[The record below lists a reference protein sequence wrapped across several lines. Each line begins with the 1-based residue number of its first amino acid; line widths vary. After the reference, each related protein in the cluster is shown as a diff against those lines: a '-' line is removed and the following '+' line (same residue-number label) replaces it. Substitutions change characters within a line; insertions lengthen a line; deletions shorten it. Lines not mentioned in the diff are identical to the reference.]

1 MRRKESYFVLK
12 EVLVNNKHAHLALKE
27 LDLKDQD
34 QAFVSALVYTVL
46 QNLLF
51 LEYQFDDLIKPN
63 TDMSLKIIFYM
74 AAAQAFKMRDIPDYA
89 IVNESVELAK
99 EVGEKYR
106 SGFVNAVLKKM
117 MQRGLRDI
125 DKVGVEK
132 LSIETSM
139 PLWILKLLQ
148 SQYSF
153 EFAHDYAHYVQS
165 IKPTYAWINKLVDYD
180 VDMAHFEQGEYLIAK
195 SSLFK
200 DESLAKGAVVIQ
212 DKNSQAVVD
221 GMPLKEGMNV
231 LDCCCA
237 PGTKTLRI
245 ANKMNDTG
253 TLIGVDLVPVRV
265 EVTKELMKRAGV
277 MSATILEG
285 DAAEISFDTEFDVAL
300 IDAPCSGLGVL
311 AHKHDLRYN
320 IQPSDLDALQ
330 KVQRDILSNI
340 SKFIKVE
347 GTLVYATCTLNKK
360 ENEKQIEAFLNI
372 HTNYELVFEKT
383 YNPMETQ
390 GDGFYVAHCIRKW

>member
-1 MRRKESYFVLK
+1 MRRKESYLVLR
-12 EVLVNNKHAHLALKE
+12 EVLVNKRHAHLVLKE
-27 LDLKDQD
+27 LNLDDQD

-51 LEYQFDDLIKPN
+51 LEYQFNDLIKAN

-74 AAAQAFKMRDIPDYA
+74 AAAQAYKMRDIPDYA

-99 EVGEKYR
+99 EIGEKYR

-117 MQRGLRDI
+117 VARGERVI
-125 DKVGVEK
+125 DKEGVDK

-153 EFAHDYAHYVQS
+153 EFASAYAHYVQG
-165 IKPTYAWINKLVDYD
+165 IKPTYAWINKLVDAD
-180 VDMAHFEQGEYLIAK
+180 VNMDHFEQGEYLIAK

-200 DESLAKGAVVIQ
+200 DDSLAKAAVVIQ

-221 GMPLKEGMNV
+221 SIPIEEGMHI

-245 ANKMNDTG
+245 ANRMNNTG
-253 TLIGVDLVPVRV
+253 SLIGVDNVPVRV
-265 EVTKELMKRAGV
+265 EVTRDLMKRAGV
-277 MSATILEG
+277 RN
-285 DAAEISFDTEFDVAL
+285 AEIIEADATEIAFETEFDLAL

-320 IQPSDLDALQ
+320 IQPSDLDELQ
-330 KVQRDILSNI
+330 QVQRDILSNI
-340 SKFIKVE
+340 AKYIKVN

-360 ENEKQIEAFLNI
+360 ENEKQIEAFLNT
-372 HTNYELVFEKT
+372 HENYELVFEKT
-383 YNPMETQ
+383 YDPVKTL

>member
-1 MRRKESYFVLK
+1 MRRKESYLVLK
-12 EVLVNNKHAHLALKE
+12 EVLINKRHAHLVLKE
-27 LDLKDQD
+27 LNLDDQD

-89 IVNESVELAK
+89 IVNESVELSK
-99 EVGEKYR
+99 EIGEKYR

-117 MQRGLRDI
+117 VARGERVI
-125 DKVGVEK
+125 DKDGVDK

-153 EFAHDYAHYVQS
+153 EFALEYAHYVQG
-165 IKPTYAWINKLVDYD
+165 IKPTYAWINKLVDAEVNMD
-180 VDMAHFEQGEYLIAK
+180 HFEQGEYLIAK

-200 DESLAKGAVVIQ
+200 DDSLAKAAVVIQ

-221 GMPLKEGMNV
+221 SMPIEEGMHI

-245 ANKMNDTG
+245 ANKMNNIG
-253 TLIGVDLVPVRV
+253 SIIGVDNVPVRV
-265 EVTKELMKRAGV
+265 EVTRDLMKRAGV
-277 MSATILEG
+277 RNVEIIEADAT
-285 DAAEISFDTEFDVAL
+285 EIAFESEFDLAL

-320 IQPSDLDALQ
+320 ILPSDLDELQ
-330 KVQRDILSNI
+330 QVQRDILSNI
-340 SKFIKVE
+340 AKYIKVN

-360 ENEKQIEAFLNI
+360 ENEKQIEAFLNT
-372 HTNYELVFEKT
+372 HKNYELVFEKT
-383 YNPMETQ
+383 YDPVKTL